1 MIIGLVLR
9 ALIVFAVIWAIAN
22 VVVIAALGGAFVI
35 VCHSGRRKRTLRPS
49 RPIPAPFEWDAVPS
63 VAGTVYYVRTSDAD
77 SPARQL

>member
-35 VCHSGRRKRTLRPS
+35 VCHSGRRKRAHLR
-49 RPIPAPFEWDAVPS
+49 R
-63 VAGTVYYVRTSDAD
+63 
-77 SPARQL
+77 